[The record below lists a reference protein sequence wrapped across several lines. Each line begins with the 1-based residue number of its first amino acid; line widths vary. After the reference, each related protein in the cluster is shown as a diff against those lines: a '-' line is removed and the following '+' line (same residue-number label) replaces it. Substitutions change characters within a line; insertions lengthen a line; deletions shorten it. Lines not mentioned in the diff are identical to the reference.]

1 MVNPACVYGPGGS
14 TFTELPARLLRDSH
28 YCWIDGGQGVVNYVF
43 GPSLAAGLVAAAA
56 VPTVHGERFIVSDG
70 WTTWREF
77 YTELF
82 GDRVAG
88 LPSFSAA
95 ELSRQAAAAAPK
107 FGHLVRAVVGNP
119 DVWRIVRENPRLA
132 KSKALIGRLAP
143 SVYGTVK
150 RTRDGAS
157 APPAPNG
164 NGLPPAYLG
173 YLFGPSTTR
182 VSADK
187 ARRVLGWTPAATLA
201 EGQAAS
207 RAWLA
212 GIGLIADETTS

>member
-1 MVNPACVYGPGGS
+1 MYGPGGS
-14 TFTELPARLLRDSH
+14 TFTELPARLLLDHH
-28 YCWIDGGQGVVNYVF
+28 YCWIDGGQGIVNYVF
-43 GPSLAAGLVAAAA
+43 GPSLATGLIGAAA
-56 VPTVHGERFIVSDG
+56 VPSVHGERFIVSDG
-70 WTTWREF
+70 WATWREF

-95 ELSRQAAAAAPK
+95 DLSRQTAAAAPK
-107 FGHLVRAVVGNP
+107 FGDLVRAVVGNS

-132 KSKALIGRLAP
+132 KSKALIGRVAP
-143 SVYGTVK
+143 LVYGTVK
-150 RTRDGAS
+150 RTRDDAS

-187 ARRVLGWTPAATLA
+187 ARRMLGWSPIATLA

-207 RAWLA
+207 REWLT
-212 GIGLIADETTS
+212 GIGLLAGREDA